1 MNAEEPVGSAAEEAA
16 KLLGAVGDW
25 MRDHGGDLGATFA
38 ALSEQASAAVHDIDE
53 HLATGAEECRYC
65 PICRAVQVYRA
76 ASPEVRE
83 HLRTAA
89 TSLAQ
94 AAAAMLAT
102 PTAGRRGS
110 SVEHIDLSDEWP
122 EPPGEDPGT

>member
-1 MNAEEPVGSAAEEAA
+1 MNAEEPLGSAAQEAA
-16 KLLGAVGDW
+16 KLLGAMADW
-25 MRDHGGDLGATFA
+25 ARDHGSDLGAAAAGFA
-38 ALSEQASAAVHDIDE
+38 GQASDAAHDIDA

-65 PICRAVQVYRA
+65 PICRAVQVYRS

-102 PTAGRRGS
+102 PVSGERPGG
-110 SVEHIDLSDEWP
+110 VEHIDLTDDWP
-122 EPPGEDPGT
+122 DTPDEDPAR